1 MRGRALA
8 GAALI
13 LVVTVPFVI
22 RATETASASTE
33 CEPTSCA
40 LSQAVHRLV
49 DTPNGPPGIVVVVER
64 GSQSTTITAG
74 VAELATKLPITS
86 SLEMRLA
93 SVSKAYSGAA
103 ALSLVSSGRLS
114 LSDTIGRWLPSLP
127 QAWSEITLR
136 QLLNHTSRIP
146 DFSKQKSFADAL
158 QANLQNPPP
167 PADLLTYVENVPLL
181 PRHGSNH
188 SNSYSYSNSD
198 NIIVGLMVA
207 AAAGTSYEDALL
219 STVLVPLGLHHTT
232 LPSDSTIPPPFIHG
246 YDLAPGSP
254 PEDVSSLFAAGW
266 TWASGAVVATPADTS
281 RFIRAYVSGRL
292 FNKST
297 RQAQFQFVPGNSEPP
312 GPGIN
317 EAGLAVFRYST
328 PCGTVYGHTGNTAGY
343 TQFAASNRDGSRSVT
358 VSASAQITPTT
369 NSGLFDQLRKID
381 ELAVCAALS

>member
-1 MRGRALA
+1 MKGRALA
-8 GAALI
+8 GAALF
-13 LVVTVPFVI
+13 LVVAVPFVI
-22 RATETASASTE
+22 RAAETASASTK
-33 CEPTSCA
+33 CEPTSCS

-49 DTPNGPPGIVVVVER
+49 DTPNGPPGIIVVVER
-64 GSQSTTITAG
+64 GSESTTITAG
-74 VAELATKLPITS
+74 VADLATKLMITS
-86 SLEMRLA
+86 SQEMRLA

-114 LSDTIGRWLPSLP
+114 LSDTIGKWLPSLP
-127 QAWSEITLR
+127 RAWSKITLR

-158 QANLQNPPP
+158 VANLQNPPP
-167 PADLLTYVENVPLL
+167 PADLLTYVENLPLL
-181 PRHGSNH
+181 PLQGSNYH
-188 SNSYSYSNSD
+188 YSNSD

-207 AAAGTSYEDALL
+207 AAAGTSYEDVLM
-219 STVLVPLGLHHTT
+219 SKVLVPLGLDHTT
-232 LPSDSTIPPPFIHG
+232 LPSDSTIPPPFVHG
-246 YDLAPGSP
+246 YDLVPGSP

-266 TWASGAVVATPADTS
+266 TWAAGAVVATPADTS
-281 RFIRAYVSGRL
+281 GFIRAYVSGRP

-343 TQFAASNRDGSRSVT
+343 TQFAAASRDGSRSVT

-369 NSGLFDQLRKID
+369 NSGLFGQLRKID

>member
-8 GAALI
+8 GAALF
-13 LVVTVPFVI
+13 LVVAVPLVI
-22 RATETASASTE
+22 RAAETASASTK
-33 CEPTSCA
+33 CEPTSCS

-64 GSQSTTITAG
+64 GSESTTITAG
-74 VAELATKLPITS
+74 VADLATKLTITS
-86 SLEMRLA
+86 SHEMRLA
-93 SVSKAYSGAA
+93 SVSKAYNGAA

-114 LSDTIGRWLPSLP
+114 LNDTIGKWLPSLP
-127 QAWSEITLR
+127 LAWSEITLR

-158 QANLQNPPP
+158 QANLENPPP

-181 PRHGSNH
+181 PSHGSNY
-188 SNSYSYSNSD
+188 SYSYSNSD

-207 AAAGTSYEDALL
+207 AAAGTPYEDVLM
-219 STVLVPLGLHHTT
+219 SKVLVPLGLDHTT
-232 LPSDSTIPPPFIHG
+232 LPSDSTIPPPFMHG
-246 YDLAPGSP
+246 YDLAPDSP

-266 TWASGAVVATPADTS
+266 TWAAGAVVATPADTS

-317 EAGLAVFRYST
+317 EAGLALFRYST

-343 TQFAASNRDGSRSVT
+343 TQFAAANRDGSRSVT

-369 NSGLFDQLRKID
+369 NSRLFDQLRKID

>member
-1 MRGRALA
+1 M
-8 GAALI
+8 
-13 LVVTVPFVI
+13 
-22 RATETASASTE
+22 
-33 CEPTSCA
+33 
-40 LSQAVHRLV
+40 
-49 DTPNGPPGIVVVVER
+49 ER
-64 GSQSTTITAG
+64 GSESTTITAG
-74 VAELATKLPITS
+74 VADLATKLMITS
-86 SLEMRLA
+86 SQEMRLA

-114 LSDTIGRWLPSLP
+114 LSDTIGKWLPSLP
-127 QAWSEITLR
+127 RAWSKITLR

-158 QANLQNPPP
+158 VANLQNPPP
-167 PADLLTYVENVPLL
+167 PADLLTYVENLPLL
-181 PRHGSNH
+181 PLQGSNYH
-188 SNSYSYSNSD
+188 YSNSD

-207 AAAGTSYEDALL
+207 AAAGTSYEDVLM
-219 STVLVPLGLHHTT
+219 SKVLVPLGLDHTT
-232 LPSDSTIPPPFIHG
+232 LPSDSTIPPPFVHG
-246 YDLAPGSP
+246 YDLVPGSP

-266 TWASGAVVATPADTS
+266 TWAAGAVVATPADTS
-281 RFIRAYVSGRL
+281 GFIRAYVSGRP

-343 TQFAASNRDGSRSVT
+343 TQFAAASRDGSRSVT

-369 NSGLFDQLRKID
+369 NSGLFGQLRKID